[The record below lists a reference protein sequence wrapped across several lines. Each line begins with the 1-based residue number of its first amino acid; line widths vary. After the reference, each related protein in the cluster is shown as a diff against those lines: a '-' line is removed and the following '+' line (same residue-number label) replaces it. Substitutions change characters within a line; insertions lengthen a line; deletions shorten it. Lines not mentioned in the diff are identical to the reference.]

1 MPPRKQTS
9 ILLLSSAESCMAQFA
24 EIAHPIHLS
33 PRHFPQ
39 VLSLV
44 TSFTRVR
51 ALASRK
57 RNSSLTEPLRQAIPA
72 GQRPENKARLSQ
84 KAV

>member
-24 EIAHPIHLS
+24 KIAYPFIY
-33 PRHFPQ
+33 PPGPFPQ

-44 TSFTRVR
+44 TAFNRS
-51 ALASRK
+51 
-57 RNSSLTEPLRQAIPA
+57 EH
-72 GQRPENKARLSQ
+72 
-84 KAV
+84 